1 MIFRKKLPR
10 GFSLI
15 EVLVALLVF
24 SIGLI
29 GLAGLL
35 VMSTQ
40 ANHGAFIR
48 TQAVFLGHNLADR
61 MRANP
66 IGVWEGDYDDTW
78 PVSVTAPA
86 CDATAPCT
94 PAQQAT
100 RDKVQWGNMLQQ
112 YLPNDSNLQATLTCN
127 GDSLGLT
134 ISNYY
139 QVQPPYNGSCTMN
152 ITWTERSL
160 AIGGAAAPQ
169 TFAWTFQP

>member
-1 MIFRKKLPR
+1 MNQCRQSGG

-29 GLAGLL
+29 GLAGLM
-35 VMSTQ
+35 VMSSQ
-40 ANHGAFIR
+40 ANHGAFVR
-48 TQAVFLGHNLADR
+48 TQATFLAHNLADR

-66 IGVWEGDYDDTW
+66 IGVWQGGYNGTW
-78 PVSVTAPA
+78 PTSDTAPT
-86 CDATAPCT
+86 CDASSACT
-94 PAQQAT
+94 PAQMAT
-100 RDKVQWGNMLQQ
+100 RDRVLWGDMLSQ
-112 YLPNDSNLQATLTCN
+112 YLPNDSNLAASVTCTPQTN
-127 GDSLGLT
+127 GLT

-160 AIGGAAAPQ
+160 ALNGSPAPQ

>member
-1 MIFRKKLPR
+1 MIQRKQPST

-24 SIGLI
+24 SLGLI

-35 VMSTQ
+35 VMSSQ

-48 TQAVFLGHNLADR
+48 TQATFLAQNMADR

-66 IGVWEGDYDDTW
+66 IGIWQGGYNGSW
-78 PVSVTAPA
+78 PTT
-86 CDATAPCT
+86 ATAPTCNASSACT
-94 PAQQAT
+94 PAQIAT
-100 RDKVQWGNMLQQ
+100 RDRVQWGDMLAQ
-112 YLPNDSNLQATLTCN
+112 YLPNDSNLAATLTCTPQP
-127 GDSLGLT
+127 LGLT
-134 ISNYY
+134 MSNYY
-139 QVQPPYNGSCTMN
+139 QVQPPFNGSCTMN

-160 AIGGAAAPQ
+160 AIGGSPSPQ